1 MEITKPMT
9 NLTSGPQIN
18 DCKGEF
24 GWYILT
30 SDYDTFHGGY
40 YSDRYTIGDD
50 EEKIKTDEN
59 ILLTPADLIGN
70 EI

>member
-1 MEITKPMT
+1 MEITKSMT

-30 SDYDTFHGGY
+30 SDYDAFHGGY

-59 ILLTPADLIGN
+59 ILLTPADLIGD